1 MTDQEIK
8 ETIAQ
13 ALAFAFVRDDSRQI
27 FKTSKDYFQCL
38 EKLKEK
44 FND

>member
-1 MTDQEIK
+1 MTDQEIEK
-8 ETIAQ
+8 VIAQ
-13 ALAFAFVRDDSRQI
+13 ALAFAFLRDDSLQI

-38 EKLKEK
+38 ERLKEK